1 MVCANFVGEWA
12 SGPSV
17 FQEPVTIGYPDDL
30 LTDRSQHMQ
39 VTMYSFWGIFIFYVE
54 VSMFVEIFIIDFY

>member
-1 MVCANFVGEWA
+1 MCANSVSEWA

-17 FQEPVTIGYPDDL
+17 FQEPDDL

-39 VTMYSFWGIFIFYVE
+39 VTMYSFWGTCIFYVE
-54 VSMFVEIFIIDFY
+54 VSMFVEILIIDFY